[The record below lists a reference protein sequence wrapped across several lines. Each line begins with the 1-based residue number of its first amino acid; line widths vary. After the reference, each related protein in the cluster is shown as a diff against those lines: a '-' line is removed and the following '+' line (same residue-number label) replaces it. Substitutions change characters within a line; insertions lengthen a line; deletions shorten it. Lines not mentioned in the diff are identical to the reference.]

1 MNKIIIIK
9 NTNTV
14 ININYIIYYELK
26 ESALFIHLSN
36 NFKVTI
42 LAENSKEIYDKI
54 TNFILNDNIN
64 TLIID

>member
-9 NTNTV
+9 NNNAV
-14 ININYIIYYELK
+14 VNVNYIIYYELK

-42 LAENSKEIYDKI
+42 VAENSKEIYDKI
-54 TNFILNDNIN
+54 TDFVLNNNIN